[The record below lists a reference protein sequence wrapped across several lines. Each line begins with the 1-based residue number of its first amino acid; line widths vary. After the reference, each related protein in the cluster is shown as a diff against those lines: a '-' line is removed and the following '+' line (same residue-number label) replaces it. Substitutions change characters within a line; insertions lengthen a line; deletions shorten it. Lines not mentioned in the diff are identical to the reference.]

1 MAVNAHAGRTSPI
14 FRAVH
19 VRQDMLCQSIPLPP
33 PFDPNDTTRDEAT
46 KRAQAMLE
54 AGNLTTTDFYNV
66 QTNVP
71 GTACFL
77 CHRAI
82 INPLFALDDFN
93 NVGKPRT
100 VQNGK
105 VLQPALDLQGN
116 ETRSNLV
123 EITMMDKGSLYGAN
137 STGTVE
143 FSTVNDEFDSGF
155 PGLPFRGSKAL
166 GNLLASENLI
176 GVNACL
182 INKSYRY
189 AVGHPLSN
197 QFHSANQE
205 KRLTTA
211 QETSLACVN
220 RELNT
225 ALTGA
230 NNNPRAL
237 MKAIGMSKALRF
249 RQ

>member
-1 MAVNAHAGRTSPI
+1 
-14 FRAVH
+14 
-19 VRQDMLCQSIPLPP
+19 
-33 PFDPNDTTRDEAT
+33 
-46 KRAQAMLE
+46 MLE

-93 NVGKPRT
+93 NVGKART

-105 VLQPALDLQGN
+105 VMQSALDLQGN
-116 ETRSNLV
+116 ETRTNLV
-123 EITMMDKGSLYGAN
+123 EITMMDKGSLYGAK

-155 PGLPFRGSKAL
+155 PGLPFKGSKAL
-166 GNLLASENLI
+166 GNILATENLP

-197 QFHSANQE
+197 QFVSANQE
-205 KRLTTA
+205 KRLTQT
-211 QETSLACVN
+211 QESTLACVN
-220 RELNT
+220 KELNT
-225 ALTGA
+225 ALTNA